1 MGHNVVLSLVTYDPR
16 NMLLV
21 IGSIRIVQHYASTSV
36 LSFVP
41 GLLSS
46 CLLHTVHTLQYVT
59 KAGEEPV
66 NKDAITTQKYYRSL
80 QGECKTWT
88 VDYGLDHELFP
99 SKIIARLMLVLP
111 SVLVSD
117 GMRPR
122 ICSQTSLP

>member
-1 MGHNVVLSLVTYDPR
+1 
-16 NMLLV
+16 MLLV
-21 IGSIRIVQHYASTSV
+21 IRSIRIVQH
-36 LSFVP
+36 FVP
-41 GLLSS
+41 GVFAAY
-46 CLLHTVHTLQYVT
+46 CAYMYVT

-66 NKDAITTQKYYRSL
+66 NKDAITTTKYYRSL

-117 GMRPR
+117 GMRPW